1 VQVSVLLCKRPFPK
15 TSFAYATRSGQ
26 AAREGNS
33 ELLEA
38 RTAFT
43 GERAGDLL
51 AASALIKVPLSESFL
66 RPD

>member
-1 VQVSVLLCKRPFPK
+1 VASKYSRFNTLQSFVKVSVLRWKRPFLK

-38 RTAFT
+38 RAAFT
-43 GERAGDLL
+43 
-51 AASALIKVPLSESFL
+51 SEGFL
-66 RPD
+66 KPD